1 MKIAIVGSR
10 SITVNNL
17 GDYLP
22 ENTTEIVSGGA
33 IGVDRSARNYAKTHN
48 IKLKEFLPECTPTNE
63 NGLLSV
69 AYGNAAL
76 VAAVEL
82 AKEVVILRQDL
93 NSNQIKQIEM
103 QESIAEL
110 RDQISNL
117 RAAINDL
124 TK

>member
-48 IKLKEFLPECTPTNE
+48 IIFTRIRTIR
-63 NGLLSV
+63 
-69 AYGNAAL
+69 
-76 VAAVEL
+76 AVSTFEKKF
-82 AKEVVILRQDL
+82 A
-93 NSNQIKQIEM
+93 NN
-103 QESIAEL
+103 
-110 RDQISNL
+110 
-117 RAAINDL
+117 
-124 TK
+124 

>member
-48 IKLKEFLPECTPTNE
+48 IKTKRIFTRIRTIR
-63 NGLLSV
+63 
-69 AYGNAAL
+69 
-76 VAAVEL
+76 AVSTFEKKF
-82 AKEVVILRQDL
+82 A
-93 NSNQIKQIEM
+93 NN
-103 QESIAEL
+103 
-110 RDQISNL
+110 
-117 RAAINDL
+117 
-124 TK
+124 

>member
-48 IKLKEFLPECTPTNE
+48 IKLKEFLPEYERYGRSAPLKSWCRVLRRRVLCLLCLFA
-63 NGLLSV
+63 GL
-69 AYGNAAL
+69 
-76 VAAVEL
+76 
-82 AKEVVILRQDL
+82 R
-93 NSNQIKQIEM
+93 
-103 QESIAEL
+103 
-110 RDQISNL
+110 
-117 RAAINDL
+117 
-124 TK
+124 